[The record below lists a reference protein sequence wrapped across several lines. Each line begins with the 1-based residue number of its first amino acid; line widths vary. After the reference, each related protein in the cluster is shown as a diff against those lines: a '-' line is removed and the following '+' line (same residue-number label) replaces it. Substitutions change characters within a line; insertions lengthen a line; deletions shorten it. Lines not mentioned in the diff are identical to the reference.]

1 MTARNRGALG
11 TGRRGMAR
19 KKAAFLK
26 QVKDRQWAQEKL
38 DPHLDDFIDALVAD
52 MRDRECVGHRTAMSV
67 IPDLM
72 EWGGMGVEA
81 AERLLEAVGL
91 QQETLALA
99 AGMFHSAAGATVDD
113 AERAAVATI
122 QTLVKAH
129 PDRRARLME
138 ACFGMRDAAAP
149 RELEGR
155 NGTS

>member
-1 MTARNRGALG
+1 MREGMIRK
-11 TGRRGMAR
+11 GRRGLAR
-19 KKAAFLK
+19 KKAALVK
-26 QVKDRQWAQEKL
+26 QVKDREWAQAQL
-38 DPHLDDFIDALVAD
+38 DPHLDDFIAALVAD
-52 MRDRECVGHRTAMSV
+52 MRDPECVGHRTAMSV

-72 EWGGMGVEA
+72 EWSGMGSEM

-99 AGMFHSAAGATVDD
+99 ASMFHSAAGATVDD

-138 ACFGMRDAAAP
+138 ACFGLRDAAAP

>member
-1 MTARNRGALG
+1 MREGAI
-11 TGRRGMAR
+11 RRGQRGFAR
-19 KKAAFLK
+19 KKAALIK
-26 QVKDRQWAQEKL
+26 RVKDREWVQMQL
-38 DPHLDDFIDALVAD
+38 DPHLEDFVTVLVAD

-81 AERLLEAVGL
+81 AERLLAAVGL